1 MSLSSIHRTMNTTD
15 VGRLDSPKPEYD
27 DETNRRLEA
36 QLREVKKICRERLMA
51 YVCVRSSLKYL
62 VMKEDYE
69 FPKVTAYCALG
80 ST

>member
-1 MSLSSIHRTMNTTD
+1 MNMTD
-15 VGRLDSPKPEYD
+15 GGRLDSPKPEYD